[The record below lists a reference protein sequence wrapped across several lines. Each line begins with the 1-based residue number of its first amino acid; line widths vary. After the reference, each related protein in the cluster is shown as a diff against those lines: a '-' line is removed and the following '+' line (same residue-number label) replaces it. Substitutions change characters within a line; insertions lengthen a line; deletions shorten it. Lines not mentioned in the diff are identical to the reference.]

1 MIKHNESKEDFL
13 KNQTHEQLEIFVKN
27 GDLIQDNLRERLFL
41 LSGCWDFGGEDG
53 TNGACV
59 ECYYNNRELHE
70 RCCLFQ
76 SAMHIR
82 LLNQRK
88 KTQDRNVK
96 NQTCFTKAEKQD

>member
-1 MIKHNESKEDFL
+1 MIKPYESKEDFL

-27 GDLIQDNLRERLFL
+27 GELIQDNLRQRLFVL
-41 LSGCWDFGGEDG
+41 AGCGDFGGQDG
-53 TNGACV
+53 TNGSCV

-76 SAMHIR
+76 SALHIH

-88 KTQDRNVK
+88 SV
-96 NQTCFTKAEKQD
+96 AEEV